1 MKNAITLILTISM
14 LMAVGLGC
22 GVVKRVSGGSSE
34 ASPSNSNKTVT
45 DKAVDI
51 TVGDEKTGIPEC
63 DEVVDFFRQ
72 ESDSPDDNYVTKA
85 IKATVL
91 NKIKES
97 FKKAIEEN
105 KTDKVEMAK
114 QCREFKTE
122 LEKYKAEEENKKGR

>member
-1 MKNAITLILTISM
+1 MKNALSLILTLSI
-14 LMAVGLGC
+14 LMTVGLGC
-22 GVVKRVSGGSSE
+22 GIVKRVSGNSE
-34 ASPSNSNKTVT
+34 PAPSNSNKTVT

-63 DEVVDFFRQ
+63 DEVVELFRQ
-72 ESDSPDDNYVTKA
+72 AADNPDDGYVTKA

-97 FKKAIEEN
+97 FRKSLEEN

-114 QCREFKTE
+114 QCRDFKLQ
-122 LEKYKAEEENKKGR
+122 LEKYKAEEESKQK

>member
-1 MKNAITLILTISM
+1 MKNALTLLLTISI
-14 LMAVGLGC
+14 LMAVGIGC

-34 ASPSNSNKTVT
+34 ANPSNNNKTLT

-63 DEVVDFFRQ
+63 DEVMDFFRH
-72 ESDSPDDNYVTKA
+72 EADNPDDNYVTKA
-85 IKATVL
+85 VKATVL

-97 FKKAIEEN
+97 FRKSIEEN

-114 QCREFKTE
+114 QCRDFKVQ
-122 LEKYKAEEENKKGR
+122 LEKYKAEEESKQN